1 MSLFDEFVE
10 ALTNEK
16 VFVVDGIE
24 GRLRFVRAPVDV
36 RRVELCD
43 RVADGDQAFDNAC
56 CGFVG
61 VHRASPRQEAL
72 ERGERIWRDVGW
84 RSSLSVSAREVARHI
99 IAALR
104 SEHLLE
110 TERAD
115 GHQPRVQMRRTR
127 MS

>member
-1 MSLFDEFVE
+1 MGLFDEFVE

-36 RRVELCD
+36 RRIELCD
-43 RVADGDQAFDNAC
+43 RVADGDQAFDNTRC
-56 CGFVG
+56 SFVG
-61 VHRASPRQEAL
+61 VHSTSPRQEAL
-72 ERGERIWRDVGW
+72 ERGERIWRDLGG
-84 RSSLSVSAREVARHI
+84 LPHFLFQLVSCQRYI
-99 IAALR
+99 IAAFA

-110 TERAD
+110 AERAD
-115 GHQPRVQMRRTR
+115 GHQPRVQMSRTR